1 MFYSQ
6 FILAKKGPLGTIW
19 IAAHLERKLRKNQVA
34 DTDIGVSVDSIL
46 FPEAPIALRLSSHLL
61 LGVVRIYSRKV
72 NYLFNDCSET
82 LVKIKQA
89 FHSTAVDLPPE
100 ASTAPYHSITLPE
113 TFDLDDL
120 ELPES
125 SFSHGNFVDHHVT
138 TREQITLQDPVEDT
152 VYLGSQFGL
161 DERFGDGD
169 ALQIGLDFDED
180 LFAEQMSSPG
190 PSSAATHLVEDVLP
204 SVVEAEGRS
213 SIKMEIKGQQS
224 QMPAVDSSHLD
235 EDRTRDLSTMQ
246 TLVDNSGNQ
255 NEIDFPNVLPSSVVD
270 VECSSSKEV
279 HTPDLNKEIL
289 PFSALQGPST
299 PRLIDETLTDQAEEI
314 LNSSTLQKFHKH
326 NSAEGIVPVVTSQM
340 VVSGSYSVSGLPT
353 RLEQVEKTM
362 LSQDNRSVPT
372 TFQFEG
378 RKEADSRN
386 MSMGQVQPVKDYLKE
401 QWLSPQN
408 ESILSEAPQPSMTF
422 HTYEDV
428 NLFPSSNSVQEV
440 MMKTSKEVPAVASAS
455 ESMAPL
461 NCSLPMPTVP
471 PSSVH
476 YELDVS
482 KQQLHVK
489 EIKAP
494 TSSMHSTNTVFR
506 EHDVSNSTSVFQ
518 QLKEVGDGNKQ
529 LHLASGSQGLVQIS
543 PMHESQMLNTS
554 VQESSPTMQTFST
567 CLSGQQFNSSSGL
580 PAIGIS
586 GTQQL
591 ANHEPPT
598 PANVILHMQEVSP
611 TEFQQL
617 NKFGQSKQ
625 QYYLASGSQGLVQ
638 ISPVHEKQMPN
649 ASVQQSGIAMQT
661 FSPSISGQQ
670 FNPASSLQSTVAIS
684 GTQQLANYEPRA
696 SANVLPYMQEVS
708 PVELQQLNNA
718 VASKHQLQSSARSQE
733 YAQVTNAHS
742 SGMDTR
748 VHLHSMAMQTSPI
761 SLSGQQFNLN
771 SGKHSAV
778 GISDSQDLPV
788 HTLPTQATTFQNTQ
802 DVGTV
807 KNSQHLD
814 QVAGSKQQSCLEAA
828 IQDCAQPKQGENFM
842 IKSTAQESSQP
853 LRVSTPSGEYLNK
866 SFGYQSAVSMS
877 GTRDI
882 PTLGNTSGP
891 AYVSSQEFWS
901 PQRFH
906 VPETSIEVSNIVS
919 TSMPSLHG
927 VQHAASRTGE
937 SVSIFPSSDMPRTA
951 TNVPEST
958 YPRSSGFSI
967 STAVQGV
974 SKGTPDASIL
984 QGISFPLQASTLGT
998 RANVPSRNILQ
1009 PCSFP
1014 NHAGTHGVYTNLPSE
1029 NMLLQD
1035 NYFSKV
1041 TESGGFPSNV
1051 NASQKSAPAAFQHH
1065 VFSNASDELSNALS
1079 ISHAQHV
1086 TASKGDHE
1094 TMQPHR
1100 ETLRRSESEI
1110 PAHETLRSS
1119 YNVGRNG
1126 VDIFGLNQPVTE
1138 KEAPREVEKFT
1149 ITSNQSVGRKRH
1161 IIDSAPVLG
1170 EATPKSRSRLSLSNR
1185 SMDYIPHDDD
1195 VLASILGRTPSFKIK
1210 PTPAETV
1217 SAKRRKPTP
1226 RRTGLKRK
1234 ALIDIA
1240 MVIHGDVIRQQLAN
1254 TEDIRRV
1261 RKKAPCTPQE
1271 IRMIQKESQAHD
1283 TFFEPSIPG
1292 LCVELRDMYSQ
1303 VFGLAETKL
1312 PQVGKVDNITER
1324 QKEKEPT
1331 GSLEPSNN
1339 SRMVQLEQ
1347 VERTLGLASEIESR
1361 VQKGSNIHVNA
1372 MHMDYV
1378 YGSRVYKGDGHGKQH
1393 DRPLDM
1399 VSEMTSSNFRVN
1411 NVHDKQD
1418 QVKRDELGTAAE
1430 SARANIYKQQEHERL
1445 QKSVS
1450 ELESIRVHA
1459 YDVRQSREQEPQ
1471 NKVVE
1476 AESSQIHRGDGWL
1489 QKEQERPWMVV
1500 SDIESDRGLS
1510 GIESSRVITA
1520 AVHEKDQGELQGVV
1534 SELESSRAHMLDH
1547 TWKQGQEQERPG
1559 KSLLETESS
1568 RVYAYGVQGK
1578 NVSIGALPE
1587 NSDNVIIG
1595 SEVSNVEK
1603 TLESSV
1609 VPESHDL
1616 SNQVFVPRDNT
1627 FGVCQVPG
1635 LQGMQASLSVLPEN
1649 PNNVIVGSEFSNVRK
1664 TPESSGVLQGHAFAH
1679 EIFVMR
1685 DDTFGVHQVSGPQG
1699 NEVLPENPT
1708 RIVIGSEV
1716 SSANK
1721 TVESS
1726 AVPQGPENPN
1736 RIVIGSEVSSANKT
1750 VESSAVP
1757 QGPENLNNVITS
1769 SEVSNVGKTLES
1781 SGVPQ
1786 GHAFA
1791 HEIFVT
1797 QDNTFGVHQVPGSQG
1812 KQVSIEALPENP
1824 NHIIIGSEVPNVKK
1838 TLESS
1843 AVPQGHA
1850 FVNKVF
1856 MSQDNASGVCQVP
1869 GPHEK
1874 QASLGAF
1881 PENPTNA
1888 ITSSQVSNA
1897 VPQLSAFSNEVFA
1910 PQNNNFGFPPVPG
1923 PQDSSAFEGGFHN
1936 SRDFYVASHQFPLKS
1951 SCFSENNEM
1960 SLEVERGTDVPTEKH
1975 GGAVRDIQTSQCF
1988 PENRMLNER
1997 ENILSEA
2004 PELAMMKKHGSEYLV
2019 GNQVVHAKDRADVEP
2034 ASNINRI
2041 EEESEQRNK
2050 EPNFAQDRN
2059 EQSQEIA
2066 VVGNLPVIG
2075 MIEETVSFGSQRQ
2088 TVWHSAFVPVQG
2100 TDSVP
2105 NNSVHNGDLGYLN
2118 VSGKASPY
2126 NFEAEN
2132 ARQDEQVLLYE
2143 KSAEMSFNQAE
2154 VLGDATL
2161 GDREE
2166 QDGLNRVDHTAPEDD
2181 EDFDFLGDA
2190 DDTELLQ
2197 GDINAQDE
2205 FDGKSKAPETEENQ
2219 IQENSGWSARTR
2231 AVSRYLK
2238 LAFESMDYDIKKSE
2252 AENRQNL
2259 SLDHLLVGKKRKEA
2273 ARMFF
2278 ETLVLKTRDY
2288 INVDQ
2293 KDSYEDIRIHPRAKL
2308 MNTNF

>member
-204 SVVEAEGRS
+204 SVLEAEGRS

-246 TLVDNSGNQ
+246 TLVDNSGKQ

-270 VECSSSKEV
+270 VECASSKEV

-289 PFSALQGPST
+289 PFSTLQGPST
-299 PRLIDETLTDQAEEI
+299 PRLIDETLTAQAEEI

-326 NSAEGIVPVVTSQM
+326 NSAEGIVPVVSSQM
-340 VVSGSYSVSGLPT
+340 IVSGSCSVSGLPT
-353 RLEQVEKTM
+353 RFEQVQKTM
-362 LSQDNRSVPT
+362 LSQDYRSVPT

-378 RKEADSRN
+378 RKEADTRN

-440 MMKTSKEVPAVASAS
+440 MMKTSKEVPAVASTS
-455 ESMAPL
+455 ESRAPL
-461 NCSLPMPTVP
+461 NCSLPIPTVP

-482 KQQLHVK
+482 KQQLHVN
-489 EIKAP
+489 EIQAP

-543 PMHESQMLNTS
+543 PMHEDQMLNTS
-554 VQESSPTMQTFST
+554 VQQSSTTMQTFST

-580 PAIGIS
+580 PSIGIS

-591 ANHEPPT
+591 ANHEPPS
-598 PANVILHMQEVSP
+598 PANVFPHMQEVSP

-625 QYYLASGSQGLVQ
+625 QFYLASGSQGLVQ

-649 ASVQQSGIAMQT
+649 ASVQQSGIGTQT
-661 FSPSISGQQ
+661 FSPSLSGQQ
-670 FNPASSLQSTVAIS
+670 FNPASGLQSTVAIS
-684 GTQQLANYEPRA
+684 GTQQLANYESRA
-696 SANVLPYMQEVS
+696 SANVVPYMQEVS

-718 VASKHQLQSSARSQE
+718 VTTKHQLQSSARSQE

-748 VHLHSMAMQTSPI
+748 VHQHAMAMQTSPV
-761 SLSGQQFNLN
+761 SLSGEQFNLN
-771 SGKHSAV
+771 SGNRSAV
-778 GISDSQDLPV
+778 GISDSQDLPI
-788 HTLPTQATTFQNTQ
+788 HTLPTQATTIQNTQ
-802 DVGTV
+802 DVVTV

-814 QVAGSKQQSCLEAA
+814 QMAGSKQQSCFEAA
-828 IQDCAQPKQGENFM
+828 NQECAQPKQRENFM
-842 IKSTAQESSQP
+842 IKSTAQESNQP

-866 SFGYQSAVSMS
+866 SFGYQSAVSMPD
-877 GTRDI
+877 TRHI

-906 VPETSIEVSNIVS
+906 IPETSIEVSNIVS

-927 VQHAASRTGE
+927 AQQVAPRTGE
-937 SVSIFPSSDMPRTA
+937 SVSIFPSSDMQRIA

-984 QGISFPLQASTLGT
+984 QGISFPLQAPTLGT

-1014 NHAGTHGVYTNLPSE
+1014 NHPGTPGVYTNLPSE

-1041 TESGGFPSNV
+1041 PESGGFPSNV
-1051 NASQKSAPAAFQHH
+1051 NASQKSAPATFQHH

-1079 ISHAQHV
+1079 ISHAQDV

-1100 ETLRRSESEI
+1100 ETMRRSEPEI

-1126 VDIFGLNQPVTE
+1126 VDIFGLKQPVTE
-1138 KEAPREVEKFT
+1138 KETLREVEKFT

-1161 IIDSAPVLG
+1161 IIDTAPVLG

-1283 TFFEPSIPG
+1283 IFFEPSIPG
-1292 LCVELRDMYSQ
+1292 LCMELRDMYSQ

-1312 PQVGKVDNITER
+1312 PQVGKNDNIMET

-1339 SRMVQLEQ
+1339 SRMVQLGQ
-1347 VERTLGLASEIESR
+1347 MERTLGLASEMESR

-1378 YGSRVYKGDGHGKQH
+1378 YGSRLYKGDGHGKQH
-1393 DRPLDM
+1393 DRPPDM
-1399 VSEMTSSNFRVN
+1399 VSEITSSNFRVN

-1418 QVKRDELGTAAE
+1418 QEKRDGLGTVVE
-1430 SARANIYKQQEHERL
+1430 SARADFYKQQEHERL
-1445 QKSVS
+1445 QKSAS
-1450 ELESIRVHA
+1450 EVESIRVHA

-1476 AESSQIHRGDGWL
+1476 AESSQIHTRDGQL

-1500 SDIESDRGLS
+1500 SDIESDSGLS

-1520 AVHEKDQGELQGVV
+1520 AAHEKDQGKLQGVV
-1534 SELESSRAHMLDH
+1534 SQPESSRAQMLDH
-1547 TWKQGQEQERPG
+1547 PWKQGQEQERPG
-1559 KSLLETESS
+1559 NSLLETES

-1587 NSDNVIIG
+1587 NSNNVIIG

-1603 TLESSV
+1603 SLEPSV
-1609 VPESHDL
+1609 VPESHAL
-1616 SNQVFVPRDNT
+1616 FNQVFVPQDNT
-1627 FGVCQVPG
+1627 FGVRQVPG
-1635 LQGMQASLSVLPEN
+1635 LQGMQASPNVLPEN
-1649 PNNVIVGSEFSNVRK
+1649 PNNVIVGSEVSNVRK
-1664 TPESSGVLQGHAFAH
+1664 SIESSGVSQGLAFAH
-1679 EIFVMR
+1679 ETFVMR
-1685 DDTFGVHQVSGPQG
+1685 DNTFGVHQMSGPQG
-1699 NEVLPENPT
+1699 NAVLPENPN

-1716 SSANK
+1716 SGANK

-1726 AVPQGPENPN
+1726 AVPQGPENP
-1736 RIVIGSEVSSANKT
+1736 
-1750 VESSAVP
+1750 
-1757 QGPENLNNVITS
+1757 NNVITS

-1786 GHAFA
+1786 GHAFT

-1812 KQVSIEALPENP
+1812 KQVSIEASPENP
-1824 NHIIIGSEVPNVKK
+1824 NHIVIGSEFPNVKK

-1850 FVNKVF
+1850 FVNEVF

-1869 GPHEK
+1869 GPQEK
-1874 QASLGAF
+1874 QASLGAL
-1881 PENPTNA
+1881 PEYHTNA
-1888 ITSSQVSNA
+1888 MTSSQVSNV

-1910 PQNNNFGFPPVPG
+1910 PQNNNFGVPPVPG

-1936 SRDFYVASHQFPLKS
+1936 SRHFYVASHQFPLKS

-1960 SLEVERGTDVPTEKH
+1960 SLEVERGTVVPTEKH
-1975 GGAVRDIQTSQCF
+1975 GGVVCDTQTSQCF
-1988 PENRMLNER
+1988 AENRMVNER

-2004 PELAMMKKHGSEYLV
+2004 PELAMMKKHGSECL
-2019 GNQVVHAKDRADVEP
+2019 GENQVVHAKDMADVEP

-2066 VVGNLPVIG
+2066 VVENLPVIET
-2075 MIEETVSFGSQRQ
+2075 IEETVNFGSQRQ
-2088 TVWHSAFVPVQG
+2088 TVWHSAFVPMQG

-2126 NFEAEN
+2126 NFEAGN

-2143 KSAEMSFNQAE
+2143 KSTEMSFNQAE

-2161 GDREE
+2161 GDREG
-2166 QDGLNRVDHTAPEDD
+2166 QDGLNQVDHTAPEDD

-2197 GDINAQDE
+2197 GDVNAQDE
-2205 FDGKSKAPETEENQ
+2205 FDGKSKAPETEDNQ

-2238 LAFESMDYDIKKSE
+2238 LAFESMDYDLKKSE